1 MGFFSR
7 GVKKEEEFELE
18 SEEKKRKKLKE
29 VEVEVEG
36 GGIAVADIIS
46 PFSLPTHRSMLRALR
61 LP

>member
-29 VEVEVEG
+29 
-36 GGIAVADIIS
+36 
-46 PFSLPTHRSMLRALR
+46 F
-61 LP
+61 